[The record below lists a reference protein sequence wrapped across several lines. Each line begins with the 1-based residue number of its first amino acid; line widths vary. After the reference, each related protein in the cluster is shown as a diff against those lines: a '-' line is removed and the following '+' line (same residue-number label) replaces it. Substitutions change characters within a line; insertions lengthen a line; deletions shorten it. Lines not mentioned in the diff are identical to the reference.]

1 MSNATYD
8 LIIIG
13 AGSGGLTAAGFAAQL
28 GAKVA
33 LIEKHRVGGDCTWTG
48 CVPSKAL
55 LKAAKI
61 AHEARVAA
69 HYGIITE
76 GAESP
81 KTDMTKVRDYVRGS
95 IQKVYQHEE
104 PDELRQQGIDVVMAT
119 ASFLDANTIQAGE
132 RTLKAKYFLLCTGAH
147 AFIPPIM
154 GLNEVPYVTY
164 EQIFDNDRLPAA
176 MIVIG
181 AGPIGMEMAQAY
193 QRLGAQVTV
202 VGDRL
207 LPKEEIEVQEVMSK
221 VFEREGLKFV
231 WGKATQA
238 RKEGNEVIVTTDT
251 GQEARGELLLVASG
265 RKPTVKGLDL
275 EKAGINYTDKAI
287 PVDDQLRTN
296 VKNIYAAGDVVGGY
310 QFTHFAGWQAFQA
323 VRNAL
328 LPGSSSGFTEI
339 VPWVTFTD
347 PEVAHVGLTEPQ
359 ARTKFGDDVRVH
371 RWEMSRTDRAV
382 CENDEEGFIKVI
394 SKKDG
399 SILGATI
406 VAGRA
411 GETIAEF
418 VVALKNNL
426 KVGDLSASIHAYPT
440 YSTAVQQLSA
450 GIAIE
455 NFLSSTSGK
464 VIRGLSKLIR

>member
-1 MSNATYD
+1 MADVTYD

-33 LIEKHRVGGDCTWTG
+33 LVEKHRVGGDCTWTG

-61 AHEARVAA
+61 AHETRIAWQ
-69 HYGIITE
+69 YGIV
-76 GAESP
+76 AEPP
-81 KTDMTKVRDYVRGS
+81 KTDMAKVREYVRS
-95 IQKVYQHEE
+95 RIHEVYQHEAPE
-104 PDELRQQGIDVVMAT
+104 ELQHQGIEVVLAE
-119 ASFLDANTIQAGE
+119 AQFVDANTIQAGD
-132 RTLKAKYFLLCTGAH
+132 RRLRAKYFLICTGAH
-147 AFIPPIM
+147 PLIPEIR
-154 GLNEVPYVTY
+154 GLEEVPYITY
-164 EQIFDNDRLPAA
+164 EQIFDNDRLPAT

-193 QRLGAQVTV
+193 QRLGTQVTV
-202 VGDRL
+202 VGERL
-207 LPKEEIEVQEVMSK
+207 LPKEEMEVQEVMSK
-221 VFEREGLKFV
+221 VFEREGLKFA
-231 WGKATQA
+231 WGRAVAA
-238 RKEGNEVIVTTDT
+238 RKEGSDIVVTTDKSN
-251 GQEARGELLLVASG
+251 EARGELLLVSAG
-265 RKPTVKGLDL
+265 RKPTLKGLAL
-275 EKAGINYTDKAI
+275 ENAGVGYHDKGI

-296 VKNIYAAGDVVGGY
+296 VKNIYAAGDVTGGH

-328 LPGSSSGFTEI
+328 LPGSSSGFTDI

-347 PEVAHVGLTEPQ
+347 PEVAHVGMIEAQ
-359 ARTKFGDDVRVH
+359 AHAKYSDDVRVH

-382 CENDEEGFIKVI
+382 CENDEEGFIKVV
-394 SKKDG
+394 SRKDG
-399 SILGATI
+399 AILGATI

-418 VVALKNNL
+418 VVALKNDL

-455 NFLSSTSGK
+455 NFLMSTSGK
-464 VIRGLSKLIR
+464 VIRGLARLIR

>member
-1 MSNATYD
+1 VSNDNYD
-8 LIIIG
+8 LVIIG

-33 LIEKHRVGGDCTWTG
+33 LVEKHRVGGDCTWTG

-61 AHEARVAA
+61 AHETRVAA
-69 HYGIITE
+69 HYGII
-76 GAESP
+76 AAP
-81 KTDMTKVRDYVRGS
+81 PQTDMTKVRDYVRGS
-95 IQKVYQHEE
+95 IHKVYQHEAPE
-104 PDELRQQGIDVVMAT
+104 ELQHQGIEVVLAT
-119 ASFLDANTIQAGE
+119 ARFLDAHTIQAGD

-147 AFIPPIM
+147 PLLPPIQ
-154 GLNEVPYVTY
+154 GLNEVPYITY
-164 EQIFDNDRLPAA
+164 EQIFDNDKLPTR

-193 QRLGAQVTV
+193 QRLGASVSV
-202 VGDRL
+202 VGERL

-221 VFEREGLKFV
+221 VFEREGLQFV
-231 WGKATQA
+231 WGRAVAAHKDGA
-238 RKEGNEVIVTTDT
+238 EIVITTDK
-251 GQEARGELLLVASG
+251 GGAARGELLFVASG
-265 RKPTVKGLDL
+265 RRPTVKGLEL
-275 EKAGINYTDKAI
+275 EKAGVNYNDKGI

-328 LPGSSSGFTEI
+328 LPGSSSGFSDI

-347 PEVAHVGLTEPQ
+347 PEVAHVGMTEAQ
-359 ARTKFGDDVRVH
+359 ARAKHGDDVRIH

-399 SILGATI
+399 ALLGATI